1 VPAQFVLGGPLRAG
15 LGLILLTASIAVLWT
30 SRTIELGIAWTAV
43 VPSVVLLIPAWGLL
57 QRRVLAL
64 DGGRLTATDGWLW
77 RRALVL
83 SLDQAEL
90 EVVPTA
96 GLAAVVVH
104 RGGAS
109 HALATWILPRTAHRL
124 AAWLDAHLPAPLP
137 RRATPLPQ
145 GDR

>member
-1 VPAQFVLGGPLRAG
+1 VPASFLLGGPLRAACG
-15 LGLILLTASIAVLWT
+15 LVLLAASLAVLWT

-43 VPSVVLLIPAWGLL
+43 VPSLVLLIPAWGLL
-57 QRRVLAL
+57 QRRILTL
-64 DGGRLTATDGWLW
+64 DGERLTLTDGWLW

-83 SLDQAEL
+83 SLEQTEL
-90 EVVPTA
+90 EVLPTA

-104 RGGAS
+104 RGGGS
-109 HALATWILPRTAHRL
+109 QALATWIRPRTAERL

>member
-1 VPAQFVLGGPLRAG
+1 MPAHFLLGGPLRAG
-15 LGLILLTASIAVLWT
+15 LGLVLLAASFAVLWT

-43 VPSVVLLIPAWGLL
+43 VPSLVLLIPAWGLL
-57 QRRVLAL
+57 QRRVLTL
-64 DGGRLTATDGWLW
+64 DGERLTLTDGWLW
-77 RRALVL
+77 RRALEL
-83 SLDQAEL
+83 SLERTEL

-104 RGGAS
+104 RGGGS
-109 HALATWILPRTAHRL
+109 HALATWIRPRTAARL

-137 RRATPLPQ
+137 RRATRLPQ